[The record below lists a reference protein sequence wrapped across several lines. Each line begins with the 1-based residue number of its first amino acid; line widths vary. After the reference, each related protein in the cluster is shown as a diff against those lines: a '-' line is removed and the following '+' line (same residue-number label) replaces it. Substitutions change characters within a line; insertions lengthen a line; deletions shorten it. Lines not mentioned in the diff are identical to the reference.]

1 MFKKMILAATLVGGF
16 AGISAEAAV
25 AATPPPPPSCHGAP
39 GGMPFLAQVNL
50 SKAQRKKID
59 AILKA
64 DHPDFHADMDKES
77 GLHHQIQDLLATPG
91 KVDEAQIASLQ
102 QQIAS
107 IHQAHEAARVQ
118 TAIRIHDVLTA
129 DQLAQIKATQDKA
142 DSLHAQLRALMAPPA
157 PPAPDAH

>member
-25 AATPPPPPSCHGAP
+25 AAPPPPPSCHGAP

-64 DHPDFHADMDKES
+64 DHPAFHADMDKES

-107 IHQAHEAARVQ
+107 IHQTHEAARVQ

-129 DQLAQIKATQDKA
+129 DQLSQIKATQDKA

-157 PPAPDAH
+157 PDAH